1 MSVEHEKGKHSQ
13 ATLTHTETALQLPD
27 SCSACSDLW
36 QGLCLL
42 TSLAQTETVGWLGGR
57 VRESIGAAAQQAWAC
72 RLQFQFLAA
81 LQQCAQAGAR

>member
-42 TSLAQTETVGWLGGR
+42 TSLAQTEMAGR
-57 VRESIGAAAQQAWAC
+57 Q
-72 RLQFQFLAA
+72 
-81 LQQCAQAGAR
+81 GARIDWGCCAAGLGL